1 MEDLCTPILPS
12 MAVGHGGVPVLPGL
26 ATKEGLTL
34 LEPVSAFGL
43 DLAWSVRLPRLDEL
57 PVLAA
62 LVGFL

>member
-1 MEDLCTPILPS
+1 

-43 DLAWSVRLPRLDEL
+43 DLAWSVRLPRLDGI